1 MGEQHKPRKSQRL
14 DKTISALEGK
24 HGSRIVQVGRDLPP
38 THAIPPHVSSGF
50 ASLDAITGCKGIPLS
65 HITLLTGK
73 TTSGKLTVAYKTLAN
88 VQSAQGRR
96 KEPIAI
102 LDLTRTSDPDYIAR
116 CGIDLHY
123 TLFARPPQPEQ
134 AVRLI
139 YDLLRGYGLR
149 ALLVDGLGDLLKT
162 RQIAGAFDAA
172 LPQIMLALRQ
182 TRCAMICLDEPQPPW
197 LRWLRI
203 PSPLRS
209 GGPWVGS
216 GAISH
221 CASLHLD
228 LRREQWLPHSQN
240 ASAAIIGYSARVHL
254 IKSKWASGGVCEL
267 KVQS

>member
-1 MGEQHKPRKSQRL
+1 MGEQHKSRNSQRL

-24 HGSRIVQVGRDLPP
+24 HGSRIVQVGRDLPT
-38 THAIPPHVSSGF
+38 THAIPPHVSSSF

-88 VQSAQGRR
+88 VQSSQGHR

-162 RQIAGAFDAA
+162 RQIAGAFDMV
-172 LPQIMLALRQ
+172 LPQIRLALRQ
-182 TRCAMICLDEPQPPW
+182 TPCAMICLDEPQPPW

-203 PSPLRS
+203 
-209 GGPWVGS
+209 GS

-240 ASAAIIGYSARVHL
+240 TGVAIVGYSARVHL
-254 IKSKWASGGVCEL
+254 VKSKWASGGVCEL